1 MMSPALGGASVDVTS
16 VVAAIIIV
24 VVVVVVLIPAKL
36 REALSAFFFNKAL
49 TAAHRQCD
57 AGFMDFQ

>member
-1 MMSPALGGASVDVTS
+1 MSPALGGASVDVTG
-16 VVAAIIIV
+16 VVAAVI

-36 REALSAFFFNKAL
+36 REAFSAFFFNKAL